1 MFSRKADVRKL
12 EDELQALQ
20 QKHQLE
26 LQEKEAQLEEKQ
38 ATIETLQNQLT
49 HFSSQ
54 AGTATSLRGGEMLQ
68 AIREGMA
75 KSSAALVEERK
86 ALKLLDDIFSQTRSA
101 VERLETRA
109 EGIKNQAKSSSEE
122 AQTLEKTAHNIGQL
136 VSSIQEISDQTNLL
150 ALNAAIEAARA
161 GEHGRGF
168 AVVADEVRQLASN
181 AKAASEQID
190 QLVTRVVQQAGQIK
204 RHVDENLAGAEE
216 VSASSVQIDSMVEE
230 VIQRSEHMQ
239 KVIYETTTLSFL
251 NTVKLDHAVW
261 KNEVYLRIHQGRYDE
276 LMVDHCN
283 CRLGK
288 WYFEGYGSRKYQ
300 HLQSFKNI
308 DVPHQAVHSY
318 GNQALEAGG
327 RGDYE
332 AMSAALEAM
341 EDASQQVVRYLDA
354 LEQDIVIR

>member
-1 MFSRKADVRKL
+1 MFVRKAVRKL

-20 QKHQLE
+20 HKHQLE
-26 LQEKEAQLEEKQ
+26 LQKKEAQLLEQ
-38 ATIETLQNQLT
+38 QSIIEVLQNQLT

-75 KSSAALVEERK
+75 KSSASLVEERK

-101 VERLETRA
+101 VERLEARA
-109 EGIKNQAKSSSEE
+109 EGIKKQARNSSEE
-122 AQTLEKTAHNIGQL
+122 AHILETTAQNIGQL
-136 VSSIQEISDQTNLL
+136 ISSIKEISDQTNLL
-150 ALNAAIEAARA
+150 SLNAAIEAARA

-168 AVVADEVRQLASN
+168 AVVADEVRQLATH
-181 AKAASEQID
+181 AKTASEQID
-190 QLVTRVVQQAGQIK
+190 QLVTKIVYQATEIK
-204 RHVDENLAGAEE
+204 RHVDENLSGAED
-216 VSASSVQIDSMVEE
+216 VSASSVQIDSMIEE

-239 KVIYETTTLSFL
+239 KVIYEITTVSFL

-261 KNEVYLRIHQGRYDE
+261 KNEVYLRIHQGRYND

-308 DVPHQAVHSY
+308 DVPHQAVHTY

-341 EDASQQVVRYLDA
+341 EDASQQVVRYLDK
-354 LEQDIVIR
+354 LEEDIVIR